1 MLSFMF
7 MTAKNRCNRVTRW
20 HFATL
25 SVAVVGEEGVDG
37 WVGLCASSPVHPA
50 NSDEAARRERALLY
64 CATRWQGGEVRRRD
78 SFITWRDLHVLFME
92 RFKET
97 NSG

>member
-25 SVAVVGEEGVDG
+25 SVAVVGEEGVGRGEVDG
-37 WVGLCASSPVHPA
+37 RVFAPLHLFIPRTLMR
-50 NSDEAARRERALLY
+50 RRERALLY
-64 CATRWQGGEVRRRD
+64 CATRWQGGKVRRRD
-78 SFITWRDLHVLFME
+78 LFIT
-92 RFKET
+92 
-97 NSG
+97 